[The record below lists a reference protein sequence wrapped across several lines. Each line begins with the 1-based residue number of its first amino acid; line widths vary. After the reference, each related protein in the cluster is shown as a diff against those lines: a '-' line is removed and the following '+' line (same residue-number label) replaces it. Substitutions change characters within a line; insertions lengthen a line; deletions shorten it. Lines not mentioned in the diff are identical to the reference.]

1 MQKTKKQIIP
11 QRNSIFNGNQPIT
24 GDKVLKNK
32 RKKKKRTNRCM
43 ISGKPGK
50 KKKGEKN
57 LNNEKIVKKKLQC
70 HYVKLTNTYSFQRK
84 IDSMQNI
91 KTHEYL
97 LFPT

>member
-1 MQKTKKQIIP
+1 MVRYICSILCQEKRMQKTKKQIIP
-11 QRNSIFNGNQPIT
+11 QRNSIFNGNQPIR

-70 HYVKLTNTYSFQRK
+70 HYVK
-84 IDSMQNI
+84 
-91 KTHEYL
+91 THEYL